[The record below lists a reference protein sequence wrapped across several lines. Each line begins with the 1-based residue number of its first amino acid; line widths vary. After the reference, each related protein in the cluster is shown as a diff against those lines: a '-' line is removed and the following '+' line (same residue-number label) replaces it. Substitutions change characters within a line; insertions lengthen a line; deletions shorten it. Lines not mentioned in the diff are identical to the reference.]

1 MRVIAGSRR
10 HLPLKSVPG
19 QETRP
24 TSDQI
29 KETLFNIL
37 QNRIGGTRFLD
48 LFAGTGSVG
57 IEALSRGAV
66 SAVFVDSSRA
76 ACSCIRENLEF
87 TKFTDKAMVYER
99 DVFAALRLLE
109 QYSSFD
115 IVHMDPPYGMGL
127 EFEVLEWLK
136 DSPLITDDTLIII
149 EAGPEVVFDDRT
161 VPGYEIS
168 RIKKYRNCRHIFLYR
183 EPLNESQVP

>member
-19 QETRP
+19 RDTRP

-37 QNRIGGTRFLD
+37 QTRIGGTRFAD
-48 LFAGTGSVG
+48 LFAGTGGIG
-57 IEALSRGAV
+57 IEALSRGAESV
-66 SAVFVDSSRA
+66 VFVDSSRE

-87 TKFTDKAMVYER
+87 TKFTEQAMIYER

-109 QYSSFD
+109 QTGPFD
-115 IVHMDPPYGMGL
+115 IIHMDPPYGSGL
-127 EFEVLEWLK
+127 EFAVLSWLET
-136 DSPLITDDTLIII
+136 SSLLTDETLIII
-149 EAGPEVVFDDRT
+149 EAAPEEKFSAET
-161 VPGYEIS
+161 LHGYEIS
-168 RIKKYRNCRHIFLYR
+168 RIKKYRNCQHVFLYR
-183 EPLNESQVP
+183 AV